1 MALPRM
7 TKEEKLAVIRAL
19 QEANATMDYPGFN
32 NHADCYGPFVV
43 TSYWCQT
50 MEDFPDY
57 QVIGPGPIVVDTRD
71 YTVEFLGSIGPDRP
85 KRFYDKSL
93 PQGRVKLADK
103 PIPGIP
109 ETASTP

>member
-19 QEANATMDYPGFN
+19 QEANVEMDYPGFD
-32 NHADCYGPFVV
+32 NHADRYGPFVV
-43 TSYWCQT
+43 TSCWCQT
-50 MEDFPDY
+50 MEDFPGY
-57 QVIGPGPIVVDTRD
+57 EVIGPGPIVVDTRD
-71 YTVEFLGSIGPDRP
+71 YTVEFFGSIAPDRP
-85 KRFYDKSL
+85 KWFYDKSL

-109 ETASTP
+109 ETESTS